1 MEGRTSLAEKA
12 YDMIKADIVSC
23 RLPPGQLVIEADLA
37 KRYGMSKTPIRA
49 ALNLLSRE
57 KLVSVLPR
65 KGTLVASI
73 SVQDIQHTYFLRQLL
88 EPEAAALAA
97 RNATP
102 DQVEA
107 LVNLASAAATSDEH
121 AVALRHNRQFH
132 VAVAEASA
140 NPRLAAMVS
149 ELLTE
154 VERFYNSHAAYHDD
168 DHLGADRHQEL
179 VEAISA
185 RDAERARSVT
195 TENIRRSR
203 KHLIAALVGESEEAT
218 DGRAARA

>member
-23 RLPPGQLVIEADLA
+23 RLRPGQLVIEADLA
-37 KRYGMSKTPIRA
+37 ERYGMSKTPVRA

-65 KGTLVASI
+65 KGTLIASI

-97 RNATP
+97 RHATP
-102 DQVEA
+102 DQIED
-107 LVNLASAAATSDEH
+107 LVRLAGSTDTGDEH
-121 AVALRHNRQFH
+121 TAALRHNRQFH

-154 VERFYNSHAAYHDD
+154 VERFYNSHAAYHDS
-168 DHLGADRHQEL
+168 DHLRSDRHQEL
-179 VEAISA
+179 VEAIRA
-185 RDAERARSVT
+185 GDAERARSVT
-195 TENIRRSR
+195 IENIRRSR
-203 KHLIAALVGESEEAT
+203 KHLIAALVGESDEAI
-218 DGRAARA
+218 DGRAAHA